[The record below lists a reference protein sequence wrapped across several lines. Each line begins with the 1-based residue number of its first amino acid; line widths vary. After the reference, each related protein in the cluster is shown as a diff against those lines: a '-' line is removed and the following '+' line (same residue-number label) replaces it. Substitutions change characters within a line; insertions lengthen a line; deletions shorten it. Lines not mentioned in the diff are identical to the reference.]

1 MASAL
6 GQLPPLLAPRVPM
19 IEPRTGLVSEL
30 WYIYLKR
37 LDEHIR
43 EIEKRLDAG
52 GL

>member
-1 MASAL
+1 MASTLAPL
-6 GQLPPLLAPRVPM
+6 TPLLQPQVPM
-19 IEPRTGLVSEL
+19 IEPRTGLVSQL

-37 LDEHIR
+37 LDDHVR